1 MLQQDDQGW
10 NRYADTSTIPS
21 NRSEIGCVELCNFH
35 FCCAFIF
42 CPELL
47 DNDILGRERQPTMS
61 SPEPTLLLSCGTANK
76 NLNFLVRPNI

>member
-47 DNDILGRERQPTMS
+47 DNDILGRASANNVVPRAHA
-61 SPEPTLLLSCGTANK
+61 TLVLRNGQ
-76 NLNFLVRPNI
+76 